1 MAFSPI
7 GAAFR
12 VRLRQFPSIVNCCTI
27 DWFQNWP
34 EEGLY
39 KVAVTNVNSF
49 KKQLNISDEDCE
61 SYPYI
66 FMKQHTKALETY
78 ELFFQNMGRKNYVTP
93 TSYLQLIA
101 SFKELITKKQ
111 VFVFVFVF
119 FFCECFFEK
128 N

>member
-119 FFCECFFEK
+119 FFL
-128 N
+128 